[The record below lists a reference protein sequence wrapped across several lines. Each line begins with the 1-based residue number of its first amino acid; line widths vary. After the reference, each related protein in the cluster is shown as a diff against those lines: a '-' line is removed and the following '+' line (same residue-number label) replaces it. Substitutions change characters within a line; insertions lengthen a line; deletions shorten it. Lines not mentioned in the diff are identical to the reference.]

1 MTGGIMD
8 GAQMDETYGLCRE
21 IRLWNEKGGL
31 AANLHGRRSVAE
43 QLQEAVERHCRLFGL
58 DAEARQRI
66 MEATDSM
73 NFRMKCKALHD
84 FRLMHERHA

>member
-1 MTGGIMD
+1 MD

-21 IRLWNEKGGL
+21 IRLWNEKL
-31 AANLHGRRSVAE
+31 AVNLHDRRSVAE
-43 QLQEAVERHCRLFGL
+43 QLLEAVDHHCRLFEL

-66 MEATDSM
+66 VEATDCMS
-73 NFRMKCKALHD
+73 FRMKCKALHD